1 MLWEGVGDAKVGL
14 VEFEDLRSL
23 LEGIVS
29 VVQNV
34 RVGTY
39 TDLIVLKWEPTVYNT
54 LGPMPIYSIYSGIY
68 CSI

>member
-34 RVGTY
+34 TVGTY
-39 TDLIVLKWEPTVYNT
+39 TDLIVLKWSQLFTNSWPYA
-54 LGPMPIYSIYSGIY
+54 YSIYSGIY